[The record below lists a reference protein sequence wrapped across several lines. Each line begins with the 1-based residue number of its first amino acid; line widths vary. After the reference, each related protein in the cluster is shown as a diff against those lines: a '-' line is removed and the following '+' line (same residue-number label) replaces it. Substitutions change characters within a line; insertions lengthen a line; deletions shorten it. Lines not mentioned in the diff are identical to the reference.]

1 MFRKIL
7 HIAVNALRLAFR
19 DKGALIW
26 IIVMPL
32 IWTVLMGS
40 MTGRGSGTSMIPI
53 GLINNDKGAYGE
65 MFSDA
70 LSAEKGI
77 TVRKATDINEMKNLV
92 RDTKIS
98 IGLVIPETFTQDL
111 MNNKPVTIEL
121 LKSTATS
128 TYFLE
133 ELVNK
138 TADRISIDALA
149 ANFAV
154 EKVSGFKTLAPNQ
167 KTLIYEGA
175 FKMADRTFEPS
186 PSIGVNYEVLSV
198 QKTDENIALG
208 MDLSSPGFAAMFV
221 MMGIFFAGAAMV
233 AERQNGTLARLLT
246 TPLNKFTII
255 SGEMLGFFLLGLIQF
270 AILILF
276 GQFALGVS
284 WGNSPIG
291 ILLLV
296 LSYLLAITGLGT
308 LLAVFVRTSAQAG
321 AFAVLLSIV
330 TSMLGGAW
338 WPIEIT
344 PAFMQN
350 IARFTPQYWVINGF
364 NKIITRGF
372 GYTTVLSDIYIL
384 LIIGG
389 ASLIFATVF
398 FRFE

>member
-1 MFRKIL
+1 MFRKIF
-7 HIAVNALRLAFR
+7 HISANALRLAFR

-40 MTGRGSGTSMIPI
+40 MTGRGSSTSTIPV

-77 TVRKATDINEMKNLV
+77 TVQKQIDVESMKSLV
-92 RDTKIS
+92 KNQRIA
-98 IGLVIPETFTQDL
+98 IGLVIPEIFSQDL
-111 MNNKPVTIEL
+111 MSNEPVTIQMF
-121 LKSTATS
+121 KSTIAS

-154 EKVSGFKTLAPNQ
+154 EKVSDFKILAPNQ

-175 FKMADRTFEPS
+175 FKMADQTFEPS

-198 QKTDENIALG
+198 QKTNENMALG

-246 TPLNKFTII
+246 APLSKFTII
-255 SGEMLGFFLLGLIQF
+255 SGEMLGFFFLGLIQF

-296 LSYLLAITGLGT
+296 LSYLLAITGLGM

-350 IARFTPQYWVINGF
+350 IAKFTPQYWVIDGF

-372 GYTTVLSDIYIL
+372 GYTTVLSDVYIL

-389 ASLIFATVF
+389 FSLIFATLF